1 MKQTSNNNSSKYTTL
16 FVQNKG
22 KFIGNENQNFHNASS
37 STIWSTNNNKE
48 FYKDK
53 NCHYCGKK
61 GHIALACKKRKYDQA
76 NGINKPQANV
86 VITTQ
91 NNSSCPPIQLFVV
104 GEKLQQSCNDI
115 WYLDT
120 SAIQHMTS
128 RRDWFQK
135 YKPMTTSLVLYMGN
149 DTKRQVASVGT
160 ILIQLYPSQ
169 IMKVTNVMHV
179 PTLKKNLLSVSKTT
193 NKGHSRME
201 LFW

>member
-1 MKQTSNNNSSKYTTL
+1 
-16 FVQNKG
+16 
-22 KFIGNENQNFHNASS
+22 
-37 STIWSTNNNKE
+37 
-48 FYKDK
+48 
-53 NCHYCGKK
+53 
-61 GHIALACKKRKYDQA
+61 
-76 NGINKPQANV
+76 
-86 VITTQ
+86 
-91 NNSSCPPIQLFVV
+91 
-104 GEKLQQSCNDI
+104 
-115 WYLDT
+115 
-120 SAIQHMTS
+120 MTS